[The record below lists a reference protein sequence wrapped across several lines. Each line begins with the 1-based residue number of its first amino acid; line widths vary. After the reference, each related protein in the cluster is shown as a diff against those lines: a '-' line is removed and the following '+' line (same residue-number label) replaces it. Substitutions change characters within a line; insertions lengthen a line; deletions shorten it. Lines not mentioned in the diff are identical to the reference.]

1 MEEIEI
7 AERISEMEEREL
19 IEVFLKLKMEDRDAL
34 MLLKE
39 ILEDIIQKTYKQ
51 SKDFLMSET
60 ILWLFLLADKI

>member
-1 MEEIEI
+1 MEESEI

-39 ILEDIIQKTYKQ
+39 ILEDII
-51 SKDFLMSET
+51 
-60 ILWLFLLADKI
+60 